1 MFDKS
6 AKSRIISEKKV
17 RCGPVRK
24 VSHSDQESKNL
35 IWKLCELYL
44 EFRSASLI
52 IPNCKLVWNIHLI
65 KSLFS
70 FPGKKAITISR
81 FIDNVETAKSGV
93 HIQDIRSN
101 KECELIQHK
110 WCLRL
115 LACVDFFFIRS
126 AEWRKKFVNWM
137 KKEFR
142 KIQMILEVEDRL

>member
-110 WCLRL
+110 CCLRL
-115 LACVDFFFIRS
+115 LASVDFFFHQVSR
-126 AEWRKKFVNWM
+126 M
-137 KKEFR
+137 KK
-142 KIQMILEVEDRL
+142 KICQLNEERVQKDSDDSWSRR